1 MYGMKGGY
9 SASCTG
15 EAVDRG
21 VAGVDVQCKND
32 AGAII
37 DSFFDLSKFIAWH
50 FPNMG

>member
-21 VAGVDVQCKND
+21 VDVQCKND

-37 DSFFDLSKFIAWH
+37 NSFFDLSKL
-50 FPNMG
+50 